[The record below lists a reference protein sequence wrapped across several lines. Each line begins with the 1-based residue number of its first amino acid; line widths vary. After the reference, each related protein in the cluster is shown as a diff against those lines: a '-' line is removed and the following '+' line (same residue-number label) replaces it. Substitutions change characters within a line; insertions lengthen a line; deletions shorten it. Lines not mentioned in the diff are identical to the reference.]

1 MYQDVNEIDNQE
13 LTNDIV
19 TVSKL
24 QVGLRIKADQI
35 QEGLAHLVE
44 QVASNNL
51 DELFILLQQVA
62 NLLLEYS
69 TFWSHVLANS
79 QTVGSR
85 KVAENLFNQL
95 SLQERTKLTKDA
107 LVHAMQGGKKE
118 GGAASN
124 NSNDC
129 YVVVTLILGTADDQ
143 PIFDEIY
150 SGSLLKDTLQDIAM
164 IRSRYLMAF
173 DLIWNPQL
181 STDKLTETDM
191 TTDYGD
197 MVEIA

>member
-1 MYQDVNEIDNQE
+1 MYQDVNEVDNQE

-24 QVGLRIKADQI
+24 QVGLRIRADQI
-35 QEGLAHLVE
+35 QEGLIHLVE
-44 QVASNNL
+44 QVGSNNM
-51 DELFILLQQVA
+51 DELFTLLQQVA
-62 NLLLEYS
+62 SLLLDYS
-69 TFWSHVLANS
+69 TFWSHVLASS

-85 KVAENLFNQL
+85 QVAETLFNQL

-107 LVHAMQGGKKE
+107 LVHAMQDGRKGG
-118 GGAASN
+118 GGVLD
-124 NSNDC
+124 NSNT
-129 YVVVTLILGTADDQ
+129 YVVVTLLLGTADDQ
-143 PIFDEIY
+143 PIFGEIY
-150 SGSLLKDTLQDIAM
+150 SGSLLRDTLQDISM
-164 IRSRYLMAF
+164 MRSRYLMAF

-197 MVEIA
+197 MVAIA